1 MVRPSAATI
10 SSSAVVI
17 IRMMKC
23 SSWNQSATASTPAT
37 AAMSKVRSLPPM
49 LALIRSTSREARAQ
63 HDRGGGERQQRAQRP
78 LAFGA
83 EKQDAV
89 ERGEPPPRRAREA
102 ESGRSAMS
110 PCRHT
115 RSLDFS
121 AIRPVGRHAMMAM
134 MTASANT
141 SL

>member
-1 MVRPSAATI
+1 MLLVKPERDGKHARDRGDVEGAFVAADARPDL
-10 SSSAVVI
+10 VH
-17 IRMMKC
+17 
-23 SSWNQSATASTPAT
+23 QPG
-37 AAMSKVRSLPPM
+37 
-49 LALIRSTSREARAQ
+49 ARTQ
-63 HDRGGGERQQRAQRP
+63 HDAGGCDRQQRAQRP
-78 LAFGA
+78 FAFRA
-83 EKQDAV
+83 EEQHAV
-89 ERGEPPPRRAREA
+89 QRGGRRPGKRGQA
-102 ESGRSAMS
+102 ESGCSARS